1 MKVYGE
7 LVFDIL
13 YLIIITAIAIYIL
26 SSEKKKISIL
36 MGMSLLFLA
45 FGDAFH
51 LVPRILSNFLSFN
64 FDGLLGIGKLITSIT
79 MTAFYLFLYYIYM
92 NNYDV
97 KRNKSLTI
105 IVWVLFIARIVLCL
119 MPQNRWLDNASV
131 ESWSIIRNIPF
142 IILGILIIVLFFKKM
157 KDDKYFKYL
166 SFVITLSFAFYIP
179 VILLASEHPK
189 VGMLMIPKTI
199 CYIIISIIYLRKNNK
214 LE

>member
-79 MTAFYLFLYYIYM
+79 MTAFYLFLYYIYL

-166 SFVITLSFAFYIP
+166 SLVITLSFAFYIP